1 MKKKKVIIWTVA
13 ILLFIAIS
21 NIPLVSFFISFFTG
35 NLSMMNSDYHYTS
48 QNSGFSVWG
57 SNGYEDIVSRFEA
70 YKKRH
75 PEDTVLY
82 RNFQIKPWQFWRIYE
97 YTYPSYRLPYREMPP
112 NVSVDDV
119 IK

>member
-1 MKKKKVIIWTVA
+1 MQKKKVIIWNLIL
-13 ILLFIAIS
+13 ILLVGVS
-21 NIPLVSFFISFFTG
+21 NIPIISLFISFFTG
-35 NLSMMNSDYHYTS
+35 NLYLKEASFHFTS
-48 QNSGFSVWG
+48 EKGGFSVWARD
-57 SNGYEDIVSRFEA
+57 GYEDIVSHFES

-97 YTYPSYRLPYREMPP
+97 YTNPYYRLPYREMPP
-112 NVSVDDV
+112 NVPADDI